1 MNVVRCK
8 NGHYFDADT
17 YEVCPHCKAVIADS
31 PSERTNKEKDLKK
44 KSLWKHK
51 EKDAGKKEHKDIERT
66 GTLALGF
73 VSTSDDSKDL
83 KPIDYSGNRET
94 GYTDEDKTV
103 SLNEMTE
110 MEQDEKEDL
119 PAGNSSSLQD
129 VVKNASA
136 NSEGKTL
143 SYFDK
148 AAMSAQTGNQNVNTD
163 PVDPVVGWLVCI
175 AGKHFGES
183 FHIGAGKNS
192 IGRSGEN
199 RIVFAKDD
207 SISRTKHA
215 LIIYEPKKR
224 DFYIQPGD
232 SSGLTYLNDNYIV
245 ESHKLNAKDI
255 IELGNSKFMF
265 IPLCGE
271 DFTWENYMNNE

>member
-8 NGHYFDADT
+8 KGHYFDADT
-17 YEVCPHCKAVIADS
+17 YEVCPHCKAVISDS
-31 PSERTNKEKDLKK
+31 PSERTTKEKDLKK

-51 EKDAGKKEHKDIERT
+51 EKDTGKKEHKDIERT
-66 GTLALGF
+66 GTLALEF
-73 VSTSDDSKDL
+73 VSTSDDSRDS
-83 KPIDYSGNRET
+83 KPIDYNSNREI
-94 GYTDEDKTV
+94 GYTGEDKTV
-103 SLNEMTE
+103 SLNDITE
-110 MEQDEKEDL
+110 TEQNEKEDL
-119 PAGNSSSLQD
+119 PAGSSSLQD

-143 SYFDK
+143 SYFDR
-148 AAMSAQTGNQNVNTD
+148 AAMSAQAGNQNVNTD

-183 FHIGAGKNS
+183 FHIAAGKNS
-192 IGRSGEN
+192 MGRSIEN
-199 RIVFAKDD
+199 RIVLAKDD

-224 DFYIQPGD
+224 NFYLQPGD

-245 ESHKLNAKDI
+245 ESQKLCAKDV
-255 IELGNSKFMF
+255 IELGNSKFLF

-271 DFTWENYMNNE
+271 DFTWENYINNE